1 MLTCNSSS
9 LYVAWLNG
17 FKSINCMYPEVIF
30 LTEAIGTGVRYKEE
44 VLGSEICGIMA

>member
-1 MLTCNSSS
+1 MDSYAKSQS
-9 LYVAWLNG
+9 